1 MRYYS
6 KLNIENIPQ
15 SFSLLQAWVNFY
27 MYYLDLNDIS
37 NMKHKSDVRERKN
50 ESLTE
55 SKNMLAANILNSD
68 KTGLM
73 ETSGKHK
80 QDKKKTY
87 HTSSPKIQITC
98 KYKFK
103 DTYLFSLP
111 IHDVLVNK
119 F

>member
-1 MRYYS
+1 
-6 KLNIENIPQ
+6 
-15 SFSLLQAWVNFY
+15 

-37 NMKHKSDVRERKN
+37 NMKHKSDARE
-50 ESLTE
+50 TE